1 MRFFLGNFNKIRVKI
16 ILLIIF
22 LVIFSITSLRY
33 SLNFLKDI
41 IIKEVPRFSS
51 PFILSSIE
59 AIAKK
64 YLSRDDFDSFQLYVN
79 NLVKE
84 EKVIKEIDL
93 TDNNGNIIISSSKE
107 RIGINVI
114 NEIKEWRENQNSDSI
129 FKSNEGEGIFYR
141 IRLLMIEKSEYLPPE
156 EKGYIIIKFDFASS
170 YIVEEIKRSSN
181 LISFLIFSFSIFIL
195 LVVITIFVKN
205 IIKPLEFL
213 KNHLSKIENKDYS
226 GEIESEF
233 NKVIKEDEI
242 GIIIKY
248 FAIVISSL
256 KNVLVSLKKQNF
268 DLDHYSDVLRNES
281 DKLLLSFNEI
291 FEFSD
296 KILLTMK
303 DQNEI
308 VEQAKEAVDIIYSY
322 INKMTKETL
331 KNKEM
336 IKAAVV
342 SVENIS
348 LIVDKLYVISNNANL
363 SAKELFNLSE
373 ENLKIILEFSRDIEN
388 VSNISTQIN
397 DMVELIMDIAEQTN
411 LLAMNAA
418 IEAAHA
424 GEYGKGFAVVAEEI
438 RKLAE
443 KSNKSAKNIQ
453 IIVKEIIE
461 GMEKNKEKSEN
472 TIKNFEKL
480 KEKIKELFE
489 FNNNILLFSDEQKKS
504 INPIVST
511 LSSINE
517 LSSLI
522 DNVAQEETISV
533 EKLKRICKN
542 LSEISNNIS
551 ILISNENNIINKTFS
566 SADCIKNISQDMSN
580 LSLKI
585 RKDFEEFKF

>member
-1 MRFFLGNFNKIRVKI
+1 M
-16 ILLIIF
+16 IIF

-566 SADCIKNISQDMSN
+566 SADCIKNISQDMSS